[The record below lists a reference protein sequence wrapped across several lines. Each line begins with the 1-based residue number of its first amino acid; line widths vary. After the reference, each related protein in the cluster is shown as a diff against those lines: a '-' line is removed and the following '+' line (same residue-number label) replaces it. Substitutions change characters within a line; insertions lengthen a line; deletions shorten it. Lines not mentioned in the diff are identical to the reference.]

1 MISRRDL
8 LATGVAAGVL
18 AMPAEASEL
27 QSDSVDLS
35 RLVEELRGIRS
46 ALTGTGPAAVLQLRA
61 SQRAFV
67 KNTSRFPEFIDVGFD
82 VFDSTIDWLVS
93 VQQPVNFNRQAEGR
107 YAMTFFLTTIVLRTD
122 FPDNFVGQGYDK

>member
-1 MISRRDL
+1 M
-8 LATGVAAGVL
+8 
-18 AMPAEASEL
+18 
-27 QSDSVDLS
+27 
-35 RLVEELRGIRS
+35 
-46 ALTGTGPAAVLQLRA
+46 LQLRA

-107 YAMTFFLTTIVLRTD
+107 YAITFFLTTIVLRTD
-122 FPDNFVGQGYDK
+122 FPDNYVGQGYDK